1 MNTAPRTKRDT
12 VGRRAFLR
20 LAAALGAVVAAFAPG
35 RASASEAPPRP
46 MGSRSSPRPLTPAEI
61 QAAVHRVT
69 GGAKVTPGRV
79 RLDLPPIVENGN
91 SVHCTVTAQSPMT
104 AADYVKSIHLFTER
118 NPQPNV
124 IGVTLGPRA
133 GIAKFSARIR
143 LADTQRVTAIAE
155 MSDGT
160 FWSDRV
166 EIVVTGG
173 ACLEDT

>member
-1 MNTAPRTKRDT
+1 
-12 VGRRAFLR
+12 
-20 LAAALGAVVAAFAPG
+20 
-35 RASASEAPPRP
+35 
-46 MGSRSSPRPLTPAEI
+46 
-61 QAAVHRVT
+61 
-69 GGAKVTPGRV
+69 
-79 RLDLPPIVENGN
+79 
-91 SVHCTVTAQSPMT
+91 
-104 AADYVKSIHLFTER
+104 
-118 NPQPNV
+118 V
-124 IGVTLGPRA
+124 IGVSLGPRA